1 MTDLIIEVVPRETRG
16 KNKNRQLR
24 AGGQIPAVV
33 YGAGKD
39 TVNIQMDE
47 KELIDLMRATA
58 DHNPLFLLKMAGTKK
73 SRHAMIQDM
82 DVDPI
87 SRKVRHVD
95 FIRVLLDEKVKV
107 MVQVEMEGEPVGVKN
122 EGGVLDFITR
132 EVEVECLPT
141 DIPGHLTI
149 DISDLHTGQ
158 HLEAK
163 DIMIPD
169 GIEMTDD
176 PNRVIVSLAVAKVIE
191 EEVEEDDLL
200 SADIVE
206 PTLIG
211 EEEST

>member
-24 AGGQIPAVV
+24 AAGQVPAVV

-47 KELIDLMRATA
+47 KKLIDLMRATA
-58 DHNPLFLLKMAGTKK
+58 DHNPLFLLKMAGTTK

-95 FIRVLLDEKVKV
+95 FIRVLMDENVKV
-107 MVQVEMEGEPVGVKN
+107 MVQVELEGEPVGVKT

-132 EVEVECLPT
+132 EVEVECLPAN
-141 DIPGHLTI
+141 IPGHLSI

-163 DIMIPD
+163 DITIPE
-169 GIEMTDD
+169 GIVLTDD
-176 PNRVIVSLAVAKVIE
+176 PNRVIVSLSTAKVIE
-191 EEVEEDDLL
+191 EVVEEDDLL

-206 PTLIG
+206 PTRIG
-211 EEEST
+211 EDE